1 LFNRRPLNALQ
12 VEVTSRC
19 TRECAI
25 CPRTALRS
33 VWQDGD
39 LSDASWDRLRP
50 DLELARHVHLQ
61 GWGEPLL
68 HPRISGMVDAAKAA
82 GNTVGITTNG
92 DLLHTA
98 IDWIVDKR
106 VDLVTV
112 SVAGGAATHAELRS
126 GSQLPELWTVVR
138 QLVASRGRH
147 KKPKVKVS
155 YLLTKQNC
163 AELPG
168 VVREAADAEVE
179 ELFATHL
186 DCTPS
191 RELLDVAAFGASG
204 LAPGAAR
211 GIEAAAREARRSKLT
226 FRAPTLARQ
235 ELLVCASDPLSVVF
249 VSWNGRVGPC
259 VHLALPIQGATP
271 RWRESDRQQVEP
283 VIYGDLADQR
293 LREILRGERYRS
305 FTRTFQSRL
314 EAEGRFLGG
323 VVTRSGTETLTYLD
337 EADRQREK
345 ELAANAFPGP
355 CAGCHKVVGW

>member
-1 LFNRRPLNALQ
+1 MFNRRPLNALQ
-12 VEVTSRC
+12 IEVTSRC

-25 CPRTALRS
+25 CPRTALSS

-68 HPRISGMVDAAKAA
+68 HPRLPEMVDAAKAA

-92 DLLHTA
+92 DLLQPA

-112 SVAGGAATHAELRS
+112 SVAGDQATHAELRS
-126 GSQLPELWTVVR
+126 NSHLPELWTVVR
-138 QLVASRGRH
+138 ELVARRNRR
-147 KKPKVKVS
+147 KRPKVKVS
-155 YLLTKQNC
+155 YLLTKRNC
-163 AELPG
+163 AVLPG
-168 VVREAADAEVE
+168 AVREAADAGAE
-179 ELFATHL
+179 ELFVTHL

-191 RELLDVAAFGASG
+191 RELLEVTAFGESG
-204 LAPGAAR
+204 LLPAAAKA
-211 GIEAAAREARRSKLT
+211 IEAARRVARQGKIG
-226 FRAPTLARQ
+226 FRTPTLARQ
-235 ELLVCASDPLSVVF
+235 ELLVCASDPLSVAF

-259 VHLALPIQGATP
+259 VHLALPIRGPIP
-271 RWRESDRQQVEP
+271 RWREGGPEQVEP
-283 VIYGDLADQR
+283 VTYGDLAAES
-293 LREILRGERYRS
+293 LREILLGERYRS
-305 FTRTFQSRL
+305 FTESFRSRL

-323 VVTRSGTETLTYLD
+323 VVTRSGTEALSYLD
-337 EADRQREK
+337 DADRQREG

-355 CAGCHKVVGW
+355 CAGCHKVAGW